1 MAGFR
6 KAKSEQAA
14 LKMGFYGAAGSGKTM
29 TALLVAEGLSKLTR
43 KRTAFVDTER
53 GTDFYCQAVPSRGV
67 HPEAFD
73 FDAIYTRSMTDII
86 RDVKALDQ
94 TQYATVVIDSITHVW
109 EAAIAAYA
117 GNTTKIGSIPFHAWA
132 KIKKPYKELIA
143 FLLSSQ
149 LHVIF
154 CGRQGNIWE
163 EDEASG
169 ELKNVGTKMKAEGET
184 PYEPH
189 ILIHMECMRKKDGT
203 SRISA
208 FAEKDRTGVLAG
220 KMFYEPTFNSLISP
234 IIPLLGGVQA
244 HMQTGDEAA
253 AIDAENLAQDDNAKE
268 TRSTET
274 LKRFKARIDLCEDKD
289 ALKALSKE
297 ITPALKATMVTS
309 DVGSLRASY
318 LEREKELAGKVAS
331 PRPVNRAEGE
341 LTDAEQEAAMAA
353 AGVGAREPGEEG

>member
-14 LKMGFYGAAGSGKTM
+14 LKLGLYGAAGSGKTM
-29 TALLVAEGLSKLTR
+29 TALMIAEGLSKITA

-53 GTDFYCQAVPSRGV
+53 GTDFYCQAVKSRAV

-73 FDAIYTRSMTDII
+73 FDALYSRSIMEVLSA
-86 RDVKALDQ
+86 VKGLNPEE
-94 TQYATVVIDSITHVW
+94 YSCIVLDSITHVW

-117 GNTTKIGSIPFHAWA
+117 GSQTKIGTIPFHAWA
-132 KIKKPYKELIA
+132 KIKKPYRELIA
-143 FLLSSQ
+143 YLLNSP

-189 ILIHMECMRKKDGT
+189 ILIHMECQRRKDGT
-203 SRISA
+203 SDIAA

-220 KMFYEPTFNSLISP
+220 KTFLNPTFNTLIAP

-244 HMQTGDEAA
+244 HMQTGEEAA
-253 AIDAENLAQDDNAKE
+253 VSDSEAIAAEDSAKE
-268 TRSTET
+268 QRSAE
-274 LKRFKARIDLCEDKD
+274 LLREFKAHIELAKTKKDLKD
-289 ALKALSKE
+289 VGGK
-297 ITPALKATMVTS
+297 ITPALKSQMTTA
-309 DVGSLRASY
+309 DVAALRESY
-318 LEREKELAGKVAS
+318 LEREKSFG
-331 PRPVNRAEGE
+331 
-341 LTDAEQEAAMAA
+341 
-353 AGVGAREPGEEG
+353 REPGQEG